1 MECDVANNGLDA
13 VRIIERF
20 STTSPLYLRCIS
32 AISPLSLRYISQV
45 RIIEGFSTEYDL
57 VLMDINMPGMSGI
70 EAAER
75 INCLSRWPSS
85 RSRFQLSLWQTLAP
99 GFFAHF
105 RGCLLYTSPSPRD
118 S

>member
-13 VRIIERF
+13 VRIIDGF
-20 STTSPLYLRCIS
+20 STISPLYLHYIS
-32 AISPLSLRYISQV
+32 ATSPLHLRYISQV

-75 INCLSRWPSS
+75 IRAFEHSG
-85 RSRFQLSLWQTLAP
+85 Q
-99 GFFAHF
+99 G
-105 RGCLLYTSPSPRD
+105 
-118 S
+118 